1 MKILI
6 AEDEKAIS
14 DLIATVVKM
23 LGHTPIQAFNGDE
36 AIDLLVE
43 ETIDLLFLDIIMPIA
58 TGFEVLE
65 FCQLENISIP
75 TIILSALDSD
85 KDQLKGFTYTIED
98 YWIKP
103 LSFAVLM
110 KKMERLIARLDGDN
124 SSHSHIVVDDDKQ
137 DVLIEG
143 NLIGLTKLE
152 YRLFRFLYSNK
163 GRYCS
168 KMEII
173 DKTWGSDSEVDE
185 RNVDFTIKRIRKKLG
200 DDSTCIQ
207 TKAKVGYVYEDQE

>member
-6 AEDEKAIS
+6 AEDEKPIN
-14 DLIATVVKM
+14 DLVATVVKM
-23 LGHTPIQAFNGDE
+23 LGHTPIQVFDGDS
-36 AIDLLVE
+36 AIQTLVE
-43 ETIDLLFLDIIMPIA
+43 ETIDLMLLDIIMPKT

-65 FCQLENISIP
+65 FCQLEQVKIP
-75 TIILSALDSD
+75 TVILSALDSD
-85 KDQLKGFTYTIED
+85 KDQLKGFTYPIED
-98 YWIKP
+98 FWVKP

-110 KKMERLIARLDGDN
+110 KKLERLIVRVAGDVG
-124 SSHSHIVVDDDKQ
+124 SQRITVDDEKC
-137 DVLIEG
+137 DVVING
-143 NLIGLTKLE
+143 KSVGLTRLE

-168 KMEII
+168 KVEIV

-200 DDSTCIQ
+200 EDATCIQ
-207 TKAKVGYVYEDQE
+207 TKAKVGYVYESQE